1 MSNVLSLIG
10 RWLTRGQVDPGFQ
23 YPQIKNQTVI
33 VLFNSSL
40 VRAALKTDVSPQQ
53 SNCQIPRNAIY
64 YISMYMLWPLNKETP
79 ISEKLSLLHFHV
91 LCISFIDKYIVFSNP
106 IFKVIVFA

>member
-1 MSNVLSLIG
+1 MNRGPEGQVVRMSDVLSLIG

-23 YPQIKNQTVI
+23 YPQIKNQTVL

-64 YISMYMLWPLNKETP
+64 YISMYICCGP
-79 ISEKLSLLHFHV
+79 
-91 LCISFIDKYIVFSNP
+91 
-106 IFKVIVFA
+106 